1 MFFNGIDNTMGKQQ
15 IYHKT
20 FISQD
25 FGVLKNVN
33 QFIPRETRITHYGWS
48 FYFEKIK
55 SKNYQFLISI
65 FRKNNDFNKPSPIEK
80 IQQDFPSDSVMLVPY
95 DSVAYAK
102 KYKNKAIKKTLSIP
116 EWLNEEASKRGVN
129 FSQVLQEALI
139 NKIK

>member
-1 MFFNGIDNTMGKQQ
+1 MSMIFYPAVFHKADQCKKGYWVEVPDLPGCFTQGDTMEE
-15 IYHKT
+15 T
-20 FISQD
+20 FKEAQEALGLYLD
-25 FGVLKNVN
+25 
-33 QFIPRETRITHYGWS
+33 E
-48 FYFEKIK
+48 
-55 SKNYQFLISI
+55 
-65 FRKNNDFNKPSPIEK
+65 NNDFNKLSPIEK
-80 IQQDFPSDSVMLVPY
+80 IQQDFPGKTVMLVPY

>member
-1 MFFNGIDNTMGKQQ
+1 MSMTFYPAVF
-15 IYHKT
+15 HKADQSEKGYWVEVPDLPGC
-20 FISQD
+20 FSQGD
-25 FGVLKNVN
+25 SMEEAFKEVQEAVGLYLD
-33 QFIPRETRITHYGWS
+33 E
-48 FYFEKIK
+48 
-55 SKNYQFLISI
+55 
-65 FRKNNDFNKPSPIEK
+65 NNDFNKPSPIEK
-80 IQQDFPSDSVMLVPY
+80 IQQDFPGESVMLVPY

>member
-1 MFFNGIDNTMGKQQ
+1 MSMTFYPAVFHKADQ
-15 IYHKT
+15 IEKGYWVEVPDLPGC
-20 FISQD
+20 FSQGD
-25 FGVLKNVN
+25 SMEEAFKEVQEAVGLYLD
-33 QFIPRETRITHYGWS
+33 E
-48 FYFEKIK
+48 
-55 SKNYQFLISI
+55 
-65 FRKNNDFNKPSPIEK
+65 NNDFNKPSPIEK

-116 EWLNEEASKRGVN
+116 EWLNEEASKRGIN

>member
-1 MFFNGIDNTMGKQQ
+1 MSMTFYPAVFHKADQGERGYWVEVPDLPGCFTQGDTMEE
-15 IYHKT
+15 T
-20 FISQD
+20 FKEVQEAVGLYLD
-25 FGVLKNVN
+25 
-33 QFIPRETRITHYGWS
+33 E
-48 FYFEKIK
+48 
-55 SKNYQFLISI
+55 
-65 FRKNNDFNKPSPIEK
+65 NNDFNKPSPIEK
-80 IQQDFPSDSVMLVPY
+80 IQQDFPGESVMLVPY